1 MILLLF
7 YIAAWLSDV
16 LLGKFLVW
24 CSYMHILY
32 IPAQDHILVVGWNVL
47 VLLSG
52 EDGTVTASVWSNCQ
66 PVAPFVI
73 ADFTGDGLNDIIVTC
88 ADK

>member
-1 MILLLF
+1 M
-7 YIAAWLSDV
+7 AV
-16 LLGKFLVW
+16 K
-24 CSYMHILY
+24 
-32 IPAQDHILVVGWNVL
+32 DHILVVGWSVF

-52 EDGTVTASVWSNCQ
+52 DDGTVTASVWSICQ
-66 PVAPFVI
+66 PLAPLVI